1 MIDKNK
7 EYSLNELLDIYD
19 MYNIDFK
26 YYGNNKNG
34 ELELYLKTDTDKVS
48 VFKSISK
55 ISKYDYLKLSE
66 KEARNLYFIYDR
78 EVNEL
83 ELDIVAVVLRTSD
96 VNIPAGRYTLKSLDK
111 LTKEQDAE
119 ERSKSELSDG
129 IAYIIVDNNTACTL
143 YDDVYLFGKNQ
154 DGLIAS
160 LEERIKKEK
169 DGLIHDNL
177 KLILNYFNDLIK
189 EILPDT
195 KYVINDI
202 KKNGIKVMT
211 IVMSLISSF
220 FLTTNVYAVEK
231 IEGGNVTI
239 ESLGAIIKSLATKV
253 QIFGIVLS
261 FIALVV
267 FVIQFIIGDDET
279 KQRRKKTILYTLG
292 GVALLILVPSIIN
305 FVIDILG

>member
-1 MIDKNK
+1 MVDIKKNK
-7 EYSLNELLDIYD
+7 KI
-19 MYNIDFK
+19 
-26 YYGNNKNG
+26 
-34 ELELYLKTDTDKVS
+34 VS
-48 VFKSISK
+48 I
-55 ISKYDYLKLSE
+55 
-66 KEARNLYFIYDR
+66 
-78 EVNEL
+78 
-83 ELDIVAVVLRTSD
+83 
-96 VNIPAGRYTLKSLDK
+96 
-111 LTKEQDAE
+111 
-119 ERSKSELSDG
+119 
-129 IAYIIVDNNTACTL
+129 
-143 YDDVYLFGKNQ
+143 
-154 DGLIAS
+154 
-160 LEERIKKEK
+160 
-169 DGLIHDNL
+169 
-177 KLILNYFNDLIK
+177 
-189 EILPDT
+189 
-195 KYVINDI
+195 INDI

-211 IVMSLISSF
+211 IVMGLISSF

>member
-1 MIDKNK
+1 MKYIKKNK
-7 EYSLNELLDIYD
+7 KI
-19 MYNIDFK
+19 
-26 YYGNNKNG
+26 
-34 ELELYLKTDTDKVS
+34 VS
-48 VFKSISK
+48 I
-55 ISKYDYLKLSE
+55 
-66 KEARNLYFIYDR
+66 
-78 EVNEL
+78 
-83 ELDIVAVVLRTSD
+83 
-96 VNIPAGRYTLKSLDK
+96 
-111 LTKEQDAE
+111 
-119 ERSKSELSDG
+119 
-129 IAYIIVDNNTACTL
+129 
-143 YDDVYLFGKNQ
+143 
-154 DGLIAS
+154 
-160 LEERIKKEK
+160 
-169 DGLIHDNL
+169 
-177 KLILNYFNDLIK
+177 
-189 EILPDT
+189 
-195 KYVINDI
+195 INDI

>member
-1 MIDKNK
+1 MVDIKKNK
-7 EYSLNELLDIYD
+7 KI
-19 MYNIDFK
+19 
-26 YYGNNKNG
+26 
-34 ELELYLKTDTDKVS
+34 VS
-48 VFKSISK
+48 I
-55 ISKYDYLKLSE
+55 
-66 KEARNLYFIYDR
+66 
-78 EVNEL
+78 
-83 ELDIVAVVLRTSD
+83 
-96 VNIPAGRYTLKSLDK
+96 
-111 LTKEQDAE
+111 
-119 ERSKSELSDG
+119 
-129 IAYIIVDNNTACTL
+129 
-143 YDDVYLFGKNQ
+143 
-154 DGLIAS
+154 
-160 LEERIKKEK
+160 
-169 DGLIHDNL
+169 
-177 KLILNYFNDLIK
+177 
-189 EILPDT
+189 
-195 KYVINDI
+195 INDI

-211 IVMSLISSF
+211 IVMGLISSL

>member
-1 MIDKNK
+1 MVDIKKNK
-7 EYSLNELLDIYD
+7 KI
-19 MYNIDFK
+19 
-26 YYGNNKNG
+26 
-34 ELELYLKTDTDKVS
+34 VS
-48 VFKSISK
+48 I
-55 ISKYDYLKLSE
+55 
-66 KEARNLYFIYDR
+66 
-78 EVNEL
+78 
-83 ELDIVAVVLRTSD
+83 
-96 VNIPAGRYTLKSLDK
+96 
-111 LTKEQDAE
+111 
-119 ERSKSELSDG
+119 
-129 IAYIIVDNNTACTL
+129 
-143 YDDVYLFGKNQ
+143 
-154 DGLIAS
+154 
-160 LEERIKKEK
+160 
-169 DGLIHDNL
+169 
-177 KLILNYFNDLIK
+177 
-189 EILPDT
+189 
-195 KYVINDI
+195 INDI

-292 GVALLILVPSIIN
+292 GVALLILIPSIIN

>member
-1 MIDKNK
+1 MVDIKKNK
-7 EYSLNELLDIYD
+7 KI
-19 MYNIDFK
+19 
-26 YYGNNKNG
+26 
-34 ELELYLKTDTDKVS
+34 VS
-48 VFKSISK
+48 I
-55 ISKYDYLKLSE
+55 
-66 KEARNLYFIYDR
+66 
-78 EVNEL
+78 
-83 ELDIVAVVLRTSD
+83 
-96 VNIPAGRYTLKSLDK
+96 
-111 LTKEQDAE
+111 
-119 ERSKSELSDG
+119 
-129 IAYIIVDNNTACTL
+129 
-143 YDDVYLFGKNQ
+143 
-154 DGLIAS
+154 
-160 LEERIKKEK
+160 
-169 DGLIHDNL
+169 
-177 KLILNYFNDLIK
+177 
-189 EILPDT
+189 
-195 KYVINDI
+195 INDI

-211 IVMSLISSF
+211 IVMSLISFF

>member
-1 MIDKNK
+1 MIWQKKKKYYKKGLVDIKKNK
-7 EYSLNELLDIYD
+7 KI
-19 MYNIDFK
+19 
-26 YYGNNKNG
+26 
-34 ELELYLKTDTDKVS
+34 VS
-48 VFKSISK
+48 I
-55 ISKYDYLKLSE
+55 
-66 KEARNLYFIYDR
+66 
-78 EVNEL
+78 
-83 ELDIVAVVLRTSD
+83 
-96 VNIPAGRYTLKSLDK
+96 
-111 LTKEQDAE
+111 
-119 ERSKSELSDG
+119 
-129 IAYIIVDNNTACTL
+129 
-143 YDDVYLFGKNQ
+143 
-154 DGLIAS
+154 
-160 LEERIKKEK
+160 
-169 DGLIHDNL
+169 
-177 KLILNYFNDLIK
+177 
-189 EILPDT
+189 
-195 KYVINDI
+195 INDI
-202 KKNGIKVMT
+202 KKNGIKIMT

>member
-1 MIDKNK
+1 MVDIKKNK
-7 EYSLNELLDIYD
+7 RI
-19 MYNIDFK
+19 
-26 YYGNNKNG
+26 
-34 ELELYLKTDTDKVS
+34 VS
-48 VFKSISK
+48 I
-55 ISKYDYLKLSE
+55 
-66 KEARNLYFIYDR
+66 
-78 EVNEL
+78 
-83 ELDIVAVVLRTSD
+83 
-96 VNIPAGRYTLKSLDK
+96 
-111 LTKEQDAE
+111 
-119 ERSKSELSDG
+119 
-129 IAYIIVDNNTACTL
+129 
-143 YDDVYLFGKNQ
+143 
-154 DGLIAS
+154 
-160 LEERIKKEK
+160 
-169 DGLIHDNL
+169 
-177 KLILNYFNDLIK
+177 
-189 EILPDT
+189 
-195 KYVINDI
+195 INDI